1 MSSSPAAADAR
12 EPPVCHWQTPARR
25 DGAQIRWSCATGT
38 HAPWSYLGLAEPEG
52 LSGGCGIG
60 AIGSGP
66 AA

>member
-1 MSSSPAAADAR
+1 MRPRAATLYAIGKPRLGGTAL
-12 EPPVCHWQTPARR
+12 
-25 DGAQIRWSCATGT
+25 QIRWSCATGT
-38 HAPWSYLGLAEPEG
+38 HAPWSYLSLAEPEG